1 MATRR
6 DPACTERGGVGQAA
20 PAFNLLISILSL
32 SLSLSSPGAMGD
44 DFDSDSAPAP
54 ALGNLLD
61 DDSDEEE
68 EEEGE
73 EGDGDG
79 ASPSSTDSDDPPEL
93 DIEAASRRLDAKA
106 AVEAAGAAAETADIA
121 AGARARAAAP
131 ADDAARVPLP
141 TPGEADDP
149 KTVRRRIAEVARVLD
164 DFAALAHPA
173 HPRAAYVARLV
184 EDVAGYYGYN
194 DFLAGAIFAL
204 LPPAEALALV
214 EAQEARRPTTLRA
227 NTLKSRRRDVAAALI
242 ARGVALDP
250 VGPWSKVGLVVY
262 ESPVP
267 LGATP
272 EYLAGHYMLQGA
284 ASLLPVMALGA
295 LPGET
300 VVDLAAAPGGKA
312 SHIGAMMKNRG
323 VLWVNEAAPSRL
335 RSVSANLSRLGVT
348 CGIVCNYDGRELPRV
363 LGEKSADR
371 ALLDAPCSGTGVVAK
386 DPGVK
391 GSKSQA
397 DIWRCAHLQKAL
409 LLAAIDLV
417 DANSATGGVVV
428 YSTCSIMVEENEN
441 VVNYALR
448 KRHVKVVDA
457 GLGFGRPGLGRWR
470 EYRFHPSLTHARRF
484 YPHTHNLDGFFVA
497 KLVKVANGKKAGAG
511 SGEESEDGG
520 GEEAAEAVAA
530 AAPGGGRKRGG
541 PAPAAAPP
549 TPVEAPK
556 KAKKESKLVR
566 EAKAE
571 LAAELAA
578 AELDAAAGPKHAP
591 KAAKAAAAAKP
602 GPSKLA
608 APAAAKAA
616 KAAAPAKPATSPAA
630 PAPTAAAKKKGPVKK
645 VPGKKR

>member
-1 MATRR
+1 MA
-6 DPACTERGGVGQAA
+6 
-20 PAFNLLISILSL
+20 
-32 SLSLSSPGAMGD
+32 D
-44 DFDSDSAPAP
+44 DFDSDGDAGAAPP

-61 DDSDEEE
+61 DDSSD

-73 EGDGDG
+73 EDEEDGD
-79 ASPSSTDSDDPPEL
+79 ASPTTSDSDDDSGAPPEL
-93 DIEAASRRLDAKA
+93 DIEAASRRLDARA
-106 AVEAAGAAAETADIA
+106 AAEAATAAAETDAIA

-164 DFAALAHPA
+164 DFAALSHPA
-173 HPRAAYVARLV
+173 TPRAAYLARLV
-184 EDVAGYYGYN
+184 EDVASYYGYN

-214 EAQEARRPTTLRA
+214 EAQETRRPTTLRA

-295 LPGET
+295 QPGET

-323 VLWVNEAAPSRL
+323 VLWVNEASPTRL
-335 RSVSANLSRLGVT
+335 RSVSANLSRLGVA
-348 CGIVCNYDGRELPRV
+348 CGIVCNYDGRDLPRV
-363 LGEKSADR
+363 LGERCADR
-371 ALLDAPCSGTGVVAK
+371 ALLDAPCSGTGVVGK
-386 DPGVK
+386 DPAVK

-417 DANSATGGVVV
+417 DAASPTGGVVV

-470 EYRFHPSLTHARRF
+470 EHRFHPSLAHARRF

-497 KLVKVANGKKAGAG
+497 KLVKTANGKKAGAG
-511 SGEESEDGG
+511 SG
-520 GEEAAEAVAA
+520 GEEEEEEEAGEEGGPAAQPAA
-530 AAPGGGRKRGG
+530 AAGGRKRGAG
-541 PAPAAAPP
+541 APAVAPP
-549 TPVEAPK
+549 TPAEAPK

-571 LAAELAA
+571 LAAERAA
-578 AELDAAAGPKHAP
+578 AEFAGAKPHKGKAGAEATALAPTPAPAPAVAAAGRKKKGAV
-591 KAAKAAAAAKP
+591 AV
-602 GPSKLA
+602 
-608 APAAAKAA
+608 
-616 KAAAPAKPATSPAA
+616 TAA
-630 PAPTAAAKKKGPVKK
+630 PAPKPAVATKKGPAKK
-645 VPGKKR
+645 APGKKR